1 MFKTKNFVRNNR
13 KAHGVVEAVH
23 LDANGQLDWVR
34 AYERRGPTWSD
45 IVLLDRA
52 ALIQRLQSG
61 KRFYIGDRR
70 EQWASEFELGR
81 RLRLKK
87 THQGTFLVLG
97 EGRGDLPQDWLEGA
111 PLV

>member
-70 EQWASEFELGR
+70 EQWASEFELGQ

-87 THQGTFLVLG
+87 IHQGTFLVLG